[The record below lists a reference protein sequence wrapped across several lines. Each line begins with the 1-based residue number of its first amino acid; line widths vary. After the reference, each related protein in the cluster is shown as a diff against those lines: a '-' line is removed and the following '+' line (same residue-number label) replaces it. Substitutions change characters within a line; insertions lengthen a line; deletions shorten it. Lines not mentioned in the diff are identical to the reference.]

1 MNFMT
6 DKVLKIFLMMV
17 FILPFLNSCG
27 PSQKEKM
34 EIANEA
40 CSTIMASRKFES
52 SKRIEVLN
60 EARLKAGDYDYV
72 YPLGDDFLWS
82 SLSIGGKQACIDN
95 IVEPPP
101 PEPKTKAEL
110 ERDRE
115 AAEKRQ
121 KEIEKERKAEEEAK
135 LEIKRKEEEKEQF
148 IAENSKT
155 TYLQCKSLEGNKI
168 ALIEINKIDGEK
180 QKLEELG
187 IKEFDS
193 SPAYWDI
200 VENVETSCY
209 SDSALLEIVGE
220 NKFCNGRYDEG
231 GENPYNQFHPIAD
244 IYDEDIGGT
253 AESSSYGSSILYWGF
268 RNFLLDRVSLKA
280 SNNRSYLGRNDN
292 FSFKLQYQCEVVSK
306 DLHDEELNKVKDR
319 VKKAADAQRTK
330 LDKLKS
336 EKVQI

>member
-6 DKVLKIFLMMV
+6 DKVLKFFLLMV
-17 FILPFLNSCG
+17 FVFPFLNSCG

-40 CSTIMASRKFES
+40 CSTIMATRKFES

-60 EARLKAGDYDYV
+60 EARLKVGDYDYV

-82 SLSIGGKQACIDN
+82 SLSLGGKQACIDN

-121 KEIEKERKAEEEAK
+121 KDIEKERQAEEEAK

-155 TYLQCKSLEGNKI
+155 TYLQCESLEENKI
-168 ALIEINKIDGEK
+168 ALIEINKLDGEK

-187 IKEFDS
+187 LTEFQS

-209 SDSALLEIVGE
+209 SDSALLERVGE
-220 NKFCNGRYDEG
+220 NKFCNGKYDEG
-231 GENPYNQFHPIAD
+231 GENPYNQYYPIAD
-244 IYDEDIGGT
+244 IYDEDIGGK
-253 AESSSYGSSILYWGF
+253 AKSSSYGHSILYWGF

-280 SNNRSYLGRNDN
+280 SNNRSYLGLSDT
-292 FSFKLQYQCEVVSK
+292 FSLSSQYQCEVVSK

-319 VKKAADAQRTK
+319 VKKVADAQRAK